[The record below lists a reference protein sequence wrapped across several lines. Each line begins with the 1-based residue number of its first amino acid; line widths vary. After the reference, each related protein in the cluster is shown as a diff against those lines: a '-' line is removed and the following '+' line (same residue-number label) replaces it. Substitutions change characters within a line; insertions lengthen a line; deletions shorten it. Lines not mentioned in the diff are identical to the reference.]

1 MHLTLIVP
9 ELIWPE
15 PDDGEAFDALDC
27 PALSTILRRGRLGR
41 SLPQSFEATLYDAFG
56 FSGDPSYAALR
67 RLGESAVPDPT
78 NGYWI
83 CADPVHLRYH
93 EELLILADSGSFE
106 LSQEEALALAE
117 SLNAHFSELSRFH
130 VATSGR
136 WYLQLSDS
144 GMIETVGVAPLSNVA
159 GRALDH
165 ERPVTAAQ
173 KALHRL
179 LTEIQMLL
187 HTHPV
192 NQKREAAGR
201 MPINSL
207 WLWGSGPLPA
217 PDERVFDDLWS
228 CNALAV
234 GLARH
239 TGTRVHEAAR
249 DAAEVLDGA
258 KPDSRHAVVLE
269 DLLAPAQYQ
278 KRDAYRDALADLD
291 TRWFA
296 PLHTALRGGR
306 LKQLRIEASTAYGL
320 LTWECS
326 RADLWVFWKR
336 PVPLATTAKEL
347 ARE

>member
-15 PDDGEAFDALDC
+15 PDDGEAFDTLAC
-27 PALSTILRRGRLGR
+27 PALRTMLCRSRRSRR
-41 SLPQSFEATLYDAFG
+41 LPQSFEATLYDAFG
-56 FSGDPSYAALR
+56 HSGDAPYAALR
-67 RLGESAVPDPT
+67 RLGESTVPDSIDDH
-78 NGYWI
+78 WI
-83 CADPVHLRYH
+83 CSDPVHLRYH

-106 LSQEEALALAE
+106 LTLEEAQALAE
-117 SLNAHFSELSRFH
+117 ALNAHFSELGRFH
-130 VATSGR
+130 VAAPGR
-136 WYLQLSDS
+136 WYLQLNEGSVLN
-144 GMIETVGVAPLSNVA
+144 TVGVAPLSNVA

-173 KALHRL
+173 KAVYRL
-179 LTEIQMLL
+179 LAEVQMLL

-192 NQKREAAGR
+192 NQKREALGR

-207 WLWGSGPLPA
+207 WLWGSGALPA
-217 PDERVFDDLWS
+217 PCARPFDTLWS
-228 CNALAV
+228 QNALAV

-239 TGTRVHEAAR
+239 AGTGVHEAANS
-249 DAAEVLDGA
+249 AAEILASA
-258 KPDSRHAVVLE
+258 KPGNRHAVVLE
-269 DLLAPAQYQ
+269 DLLAPVQYQ
-278 KRDAYRDALADLD
+278 KREAYRDALAGLE

-296 PLHTALRGGR
+296 PLHTALRSGR

-320 LTWECS
+320 LTWECQ
-326 RADLWVFWKR
+326 RADLWAFWKR

>member
-27 PALSTILRRGRLGR
+27 PALRTILRRGRLGR
-41 SLPQSFEATLYDAFG
+41 RLPQSFEATLYDAFG
-56 FSGDPSYAALR
+56 HSGDAAYAAFR
-67 RLGESAVPDPT
+67 RLGENAPDKID
-78 NGYWI
+78 GHWI

-106 LSQEEALALAE
+106 LAQEEAQALAE
-117 SLNAHFSELSRFH
+117 SLSAHFSELGHFH
-130 VATSGR
+130 VAAPGR
-136 WYLQLSDS
+136 WYLQLNDS
-144 GMIETVGVAPLSNVA
+144 SALDTLGVAPLSNMA

-173 KALHRL
+173 KTAHRL

-201 MPINSL
+201 MPINGL
-207 WLWGSGPLPA
+207 WLWGGGALPTPGACPL
-217 PDERVFDDLWS
+217 DELWS
-228 CNALAV
+228 HNTLAV

-239 TGTRVHEAAR
+239 AGIRVHEAAR
-249 DAAEVLDGA
+249 GAAEILAGA
-258 KPDSRHAVVLE
+258 EHKGRHAAVLE

-278 KRDAYRDALADLD
+278 KRDAYRDALAELES
-291 TRWFA
+291 RWFA
-296 PLHTALRGGR
+296 PVHAALRSGR
-306 LKQLRIEASTAYGL
+306 LKQLRIEAPTAYGL
-320 LTWECS
+320 LNWECKLT
-326 RADLWVFWKR
+326 DLWAFWKR